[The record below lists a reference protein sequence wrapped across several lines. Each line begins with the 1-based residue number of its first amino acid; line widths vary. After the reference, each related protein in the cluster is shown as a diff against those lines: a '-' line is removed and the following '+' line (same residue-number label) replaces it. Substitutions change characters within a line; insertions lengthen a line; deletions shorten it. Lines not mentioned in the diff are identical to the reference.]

1 MKFLPKA
8 LAISA
13 LALMTAA
20 AQAADIKIAM
30 NGADDTATN
39 PEAAFAHGFA
49 DALKGTEFE
58 VSIFPSGTLGSEK
71 ERFDQV
77 AQGLL
82 EVNLAAL
89 STGFGMSPLMKG
101 VQLPFF
107 FENREQ
113 IDAVLSETD
122 MLEQMNGPLLDNGVR
137 FVDVNYIGMDIGI
150 HNSKKPIAK
159 VEDMSDLRFRALNSE
174 QIALQEALGATGTIV
189 SWSEVAN
196 AIQTG
201 VADGYFNPPNSAIR
215 TGHTEFLK
223 HFTPAD
229 ITPSSRI
236 VLISEDWYT
245 SLGDEEKGQ
254 IDAALAAGQKA
265 NRDWVNNWASE
276 VRAKHEAA
284 GVTITE
290 LAEGERGK
298 MAELARATW
307 ATSLPDDQLSIWTEA
322 RDSVAD

>member
-1 MKFLPKA
+1 MTFLPKA
-8 LAISA
+8 FAISA
-13 LALMTAA
+13 LAFMTATA
-20 AQAADIKIAM
+20 HAADIKIAM

-49 DALKGTEFE
+49 EALEGTEFD
-58 VSIFPSGTLGSEK
+58 VSIFPSDTLGSEK

-101 VQLPFF
+101 IQLPFF
-107 FENREQ
+107 FESREE
-113 IDAVLSETD
+113 IDAVLTETD
-122 MLEQMNGPLLDNGVR
+122 ILEQMNGPLLDNGVR

-150 HNSKKPIAK
+150 HNSKKPISK
-159 VEDMSDLRFRALNSE
+159 VQDMSDLRFRALNSE

-245 SLGDEEKGQ
+245 SLSDEEKDQ
-254 IDAALAAGQKA
+254 IDAALEAGKKA
-265 NRDWVNNWASE
+265 NRDWVNNWAGE

-290 LAEGERGK
+290 LAEGEREK
-298 MAELARATW
+298 MAELAQNTW
-307 ATSLPDDQLSIWTEA
+307 STSLPGDQLSIWTEA
-322 RDSVAD
+322 RNAVAQ